1 MRIPGMPQSPQPLSG
16 AVAASITR
24 VHAAAWSEAA
34 VLARESGCR
43 FVALWGTDHRERDGA
58 FSVLAAYATAQ
69 GLCVIELPVAATE
82 AAYPD
87 LAGVFPAANRM
98 QRSARDLLGL
108 MPKDD
113 AVDTRAWLRH
123 GAWREDEFPLR
134 RDFAR
139 AAPLEPA
146 PDSYAF
152 VRVEGDG
159 VHEIAVGP
167 IHAGIIEPG
176 HFRFSVVGEK
186 VLRLEAHLGYVHKGI
201 DKRFEDFTLE
211 DGYRLAGRVSGD
223 STVAYAWAYAQAA
236 ESVLDVRPPARALW
250 LRALMLE
257 RERVANHLGDLGAL
271 GNDGGFGFALAQF
284 MRLKEDWLR
293 ANDAAFGHRFMMDRI
308 IPGGV
313 DSEPDRAHLE
323 GLVRQAREVLEEV
336 HAMRRIFDEHSG
348 LQDRFLTAGHVAPLL
363 AHELGLT
370 GLAGRASGQA
380 HDLRADLPTTPYD
393 VLKVKKV
400 VYQGGDVAARVNAR
414 FEEINESMRLIVA
427 LVEAMPGGD
436 VRAELAQARDGAFG
450 VGWIEGWR
458 GAVLVALEAG
468 AGGRIRRCHA
478 HDPSWHNWPL
488 IEHAVMGNIVPDF
501 PLINKSFNLSYSG
514 VDC

>member
-1 MRIPGMPQSPQPLSG
+1 
-16 AVAASITR
+16 
-24 VHAAAWSEAA
+24 
-34 VLARESGCR
+34 
-43 FVALWGTDHRERDGA
+43 
-58 FSVLAAYATAQ
+58 
-69 GLCVIELPVAATE
+69 
-82 AAYPD
+82 
-87 LAGVFPAANRM
+87 
-98 QRSARDLLGL
+98 
-108 MPKDD
+108 
-113 AVDTRAWLRH
+113 
-123 GAWREDEFPLR
+123 
-134 RDFAR
+134 
-139 AAPLEPA
+139 
-146 PDSYAF
+146 
-152 VRVEGDG
+152 

-186 VLRLEAHLGYVHKGI
+186 VLRLEADLGYAHKGI
-201 DKRFEDFTLE
+201 DKRFEDFTLA

-308 IPGGV
+308 VPGGA
-313 DSEPDRAHLE
+313 DTEPDRAHLE
-323 GLVRQAREVLEEV
+323 GLARQAREVLEEV

-348 LQDRFLTAGHVAPLL
+348 LQDRFLTAGHVAPSL

-380 HDLRADLPTTPYD
+380 HDLRADLPTAPYD
-393 VLKVKKV
+393 ALKVKKV
-400 VYQGGDVAARVNAR
+400 VYQAGDVATRAKAR
-414 FEEINESMRLIVA
+414 FEEINESMRLIGM
-427 LVEAMPGGD
+427 LVDGMPAGD
-436 VRAELAQARDGAFG
+436 VRVKLPEARDGAFG